1 MQYLYKDI
9 LTILSDVVLRKKGN
23 KDDFYFSNEKE
34 VLKVTNQQQKVI
46 LSRKGRFERNYKVYM
61 MVYKSEK

>member
-46 LSRKGRFERNYKVYM
+46 LSRKGRFERN
-61 MVYKSEK
+61 